1 MATKEFL
8 IFQVASNKDKSSMLP
23 AIQCHGV
30 EWCGLILA
38 ANKGKSHVL
47 PAMRCHGVEWYS
59 PIR

>member
-1 MATKEFL
+1 M
-8 IFQVASNKDKSSMLP
+8 ASNKDKSSMLP

-47 PAMRCHGVEWYS
+47 PVMRCHGVEWYS